1 MRCLRSILVIV
12 ILSGLILGS
21 IIPTAMGD
29 ITDPEHTN
37 QMLTDI
43 STPVLEPGESGRLTF
58 TITSPSSANVT
69 MENITLEVE
78 IYIYKATDILQETS
92 EIGSPPLFKD
102 TESLVMMKDLGPL
115 DSGESEML
123 AFDIQTTKDTPNGE
137 YFSQGE
143 YFVKFI
149 LHFDVGNASYT
160 LASRGHFSNDE
171 WGALT
176 NSGPDGR
183 QFNQTYLESMGYDGL
198 ITETSFAVLKPVPW
212 WPFLLIVGI
221 TAFTGFLAFSSYIV
235 ESDTANPKL
244 KKSFQKMWGKFYQFR
259 KLAKHRLGG
268 RGGKIHIPPRDKEG

>member
-1 MRCLRSILVIV
+1 M
-12 ILSGLILGS
+12 
-21 IIPTAMGD
+21 IIAVLLMPTAMGD

-37 QMLTDI
+37 QMLTVI
-43 STPVLEPGESGRLTF
+43 TTPVMEQGESGRLTF
-58 TITSPSSANVT
+58 TLMSPSSANVT
-69 MENITLEVE
+69 MENMTLEIE
-78 IYIYKATDILQETS
+78 IYLYMATDILQDTS
-92 EIGSPPLFKD
+92 DIGSPPLFKD
-102 TESLVMMKDLGPL
+102 TESLVVVKGLGPL
-115 DSGESEML
+115 GPGESEML
-123 AFDIQTTKDTPNGE
+123 AIDIQTMRDTPNGE

-143 YFVKFI
+143 YFVRFT
-149 LHFDVGNASYT
+149 LHFDVGNASYA

-171 WGALT
+171 WESLT
-176 NSGPDGR
+176 NSGTGGR

-198 ITETSFAVLKPVPW
+198 IPETSFAVLKPVPW